1 MGGPLSLPLSLSF
14 FLSLSHTSHIHT
26 QTHSQALN
34 AVTLKR
40 TRTPTRPHTPQFQ
53 TSVVT
58 FQFFAQSLFLFLKS
72 FYDQAGHSRDL
83 LSYDSPPKYRWGL
96 YYKLIHSETC
106 PGTKL
111 EQQKVITDFMF
122 YQHQFIKLHYY
133 K

>member
-1 MGGPLSLPLSLSF
+1 MGGPLALPLSL
-14 FLSLSHTSHIHT
+14 FLSRLLPLALPLSLT
-26 QTHSQALN
+26 THSLTSNERSDSHA
-34 AVTLKR
+34 
-40 TRTPTRPHTPQFQ
+40 HTPQFQ
-53 TSVVT
+53 TAGVT
-58 FQFFAQSLFLFLKS
+58 FQFFAQSLSLILKS
-72 FYDQAGHSRDL
+72 FYDQVGHSRDL
-83 LSYDSPPKYRWGL
+83 LSHDSPPKYRWGL